1 MDDETQAFLRRLSH
15 DLRTP
20 LNHIV
25 GAIELIE
32 LQAHKPAEVAHWA
45 AVAREASQRL
55 RTMLDEVVNPP
66 GGASGGPADN
76 SPGQ

>member
-25 GAIELIE
+25 GALELIE
-32 LQAHKPAEVAHWA
+32 LQAHKPADVAHWA
-45 AVAREASQRL
+45 NVAREAAQRL
-55 RTMLDEVVNPP
+55 GTMLDEVARPP
-66 GGASGGPADN
+66 DD
-76 SPGQ
+76 